1 MVSES
6 KLHIIRPRENSPFE
20 IELMA
25 KVFVDGLLVLFMPIV
40 IRTISTGVEC
50 GILSKLMCFK

>member
-6 KLHIIRPRENSPFE
+6 KLHIIRPRENSAFE

-25 KVFVDGLLVLFMPIV
+25 KVFVNGLLVLFMPIV
-40 IRTISTGVEC
+40 IRTIFIGVEC
-50 GILSKLMCFK
+50 KA